1 MNDIEGRHAIMR
13 AEAAYMLARA
23 SFDKNG
29 EPLYT
34 EAQLDALRD
43 WIATAKGWS
52 ASGCGPDGHRC
63 GLDAMTGLPRCQS
76 KI

>member
-1 MNDIEGRHAIMR
+1 MNDIEGRYAIMR

-29 EPLYT
+29 ESLYT

-43 WIATAKGWS
+43 WIATAKGWKK
-52 ASGCGPDGHRC
+52 P
-63 GLDAMTGLPRCQS
+63 
-76 KI
+76 